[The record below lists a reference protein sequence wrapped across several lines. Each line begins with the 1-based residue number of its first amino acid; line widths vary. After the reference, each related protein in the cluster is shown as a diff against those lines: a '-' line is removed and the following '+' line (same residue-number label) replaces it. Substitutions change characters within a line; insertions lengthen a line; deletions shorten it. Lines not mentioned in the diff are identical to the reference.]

1 MIRDTHT
8 VFPRLLSITLIL
20 AFLHV
25 PTFGKCVNKRFYV
38 ERYGRD
44 KIAFERLSADVNAN
58 GGGRVIFPKNAIY
71 EISIADD
78 PNAGHTAF
86 PQETSIIFSFRNCKK
101 VLVEMNGSTIK
112 INNNHSSKYSFF
124 FFYNCKS
131 FQINDGFLIGDSKGH
146 DYSPVLFRG
155 KEELT
160 SHQWGYGLNVVG
172 SKGRI
177 KNMKISYMT
186 GDGIR
191 ISSYKN
197 THGEF
202 HAKVVVDGCEISYC
216 RRNGVTIGSTEG
228 VNLVNITV
236 HHIGTYEGVEG
247 TLPQAGIDLEYE
259 DKAGDT
265 GQIIIDN
272 CHFYECTTS
281 TIVASNS
288 SVPNPSRFI
297 ISNSTIE
304 GSYFQLTN
312 MQVRKSG
319 EKLVKNCRF
328 INTPINCGDAIVEGC
343 AFEMGT
349 KIHYVHGTTFKDCS
363 FVGQLETAD
372 SKYGCCFGGNTYD
385 PASFIKCT
393 FRNVRGKND
402 DSYLQGFSGYSFKI
416 VAYFDD
422 CEFYNC
428 SFAQG
433 GAGAESNYSF
443 RNCSLS
449 DGCTLHNRSGNMVV
463 FTKSKLF
470 NVSSYASQK
479 GQFSFEKCE
488 IIQDDDDIKYPLL
501 YFGNHRM
508 KACVVTDGIEITPTM
523 KALGVRRAIIQEIE

>member
-1 MIRDTHT
+1 MVQDTLSALL
-8 VFPRLLSITLIL
+8 RLISVIL
-20 AFLHV
+20 ALSFITIFAH
-25 PTFGKCVNKRFYV
+25 GKCVYNRFYV
-38 ERYGRD
+38 ERYGSD
-44 KIAFERLSADVNAN
+44 KRAFERLSADVNAN

-86 PQETSIIFSFRNCKK
+86 PQESSIIFSFRNCKK
-101 VLVEMNGSTIK
+101 VHVEMNGSTIR

-131 FQINDGFLIGDSKGH
+131 FQITDGNLIGDSKEH

-160 SHQWGYGLNVVG
+160 SHQWGHGLNVVG

-177 KNMKISYMT
+177 ENMKISYMT
-186 GDGIR
+186 GDGMR

-197 THGEF
+197 RSSEF
-202 HAKVVVDGCEISYC
+202 HTKVKVDGCEISYC

-228 VNLVNITV
+228 VNLVNMTV
-236 HHIGTYEGVEG
+236 HHIGTHDGVEG

-259 DKAGDT
+259 DKVGDT

-297 ISNSTIE
+297 ISNSTID
-304 GSYFQLTN
+304 GSYFQITN
-312 MQVRKSG
+312 MQVQERGNKM
-319 EKLVKNCRF
+319 VKNCRF

-343 AFEMGT
+343 TFEMGT
-349 KIHYVHGTTFKDCS
+349 KIHYVHGTTFKGCN

-393 FRNVRGKND
+393 FRNIRGKND

-416 VAYFDD
+416 IAYFDD
-422 CEFYNC
+422 CVFYNS
-428 SFAQG
+428 SFALG

-449 DGCTLHNRSGNMVV
+449 DGCTMHNRGGNMVV
-463 FTKSKLF
+463 FTKSKLY
-470 NVSSYASQK
+470 NVSSYSNQK
-479 GQFSFEKCE
+479 GQFSFEECE
-488 IIQDDDDIKYPLL
+488 IIQDDKDVKYPLL

-508 KACVVTDGIEITPTM
+508 KACSVTDRIEITPAM
-523 KALGVRRAIIQEIE
+523 KAQGVRRALVQVIE